1 MNAFLNYLLE
11 ANLGL
16 LLFYVVYA
24 TILRPETDF
33 RIKRGYI
40 LSAIGASLI
49 FPLLHFSSGNTIIP
63 SLSTIIPVYWL
74 PEVVIT
80 AGSASSQE
88 YEPASSLFSAWNFI
102 FILYGCGVVITL
114 ILFLYRLT
122 NLLFVIKRSNGYD
135 MGAYKIIESEKNQ
148 SSFSFFQYIFIGHAN
163 KLSAA
168 EKQQIIRHELVH
180 AKHFHSFDILVVNI
194 LSIFFWFNPILM
206 LYKKIFVQLHE
217 FEADARA
224 VENSDMN
231 DYCSLLARVALL
243 SADFKLA
250 NHFSNSLTVKRIE
263 MMRTI
268 KTKINRW
275 KLVAIAVILP
285 LFCFTVACQD
295 QVTQDVVDIVRN
307 SNHAMEVPEN
317 VQARYDQLRKENPNS
332 NYVLVELNDHA
343 EKQLANMEATYGLPK
358 SIEIYKTD
366 KGEWITG
373 KSDSG
378 VIVKSAHETA
388 SKQKTLA
395 IIEYNEQMKQI
406 GEASK
411 MEGDIFTVVEESASF
426 EGGFEALGTFIGQN
440 LKYPEESRKTK
451 TEGTVYVRFVVN
463 QDGMLSDFV
472 IMKGVDPLMDNEALR
487 VVQLLP
493 KWNPG
498 KQSGK
503 AVRQQFVLPIRFS
516 LENGAKK
523 TTAGPV
529 QEVQNN
535 FKFSFKVDEKGNE
548 KIVTGKILD
557 ENGDPVKGAHVINV
571 GSTNGTTTDDDG
583 NFRIAVA
590 KTSGQLAVSFVGYKT
605 EKIPY

>member
-24 TILRPETDF
+24 TILRHETDF
-33 RIKRGYI
+33 RIKRVYI
-40 LSAIGASLI
+40 LSAILASLV
-49 FPLLHFSSGNTIIP
+49 FPLLHFSSGNNLIP

-80 AGSASSQE
+80 AGSIPSPEHEQTFPQFA
-88 YEPASSLFSAWNFI
+88 AWNFI
-102 FILYGCGVVITL
+102 FILYGCGVVVML
-114 ILFLYRLT
+114 ILFLCRLT
-122 NLLFVIKRSNGYD
+122 NLLFVIRRSTGYAI
-135 MGAYKIIESEKNQ
+135 GAYKIIESEKNQ
-148 SSFSFFQYIFIGHAN
+148 SSFSFFHYIFIGYAH
-163 KLSAA
+163 KLSSV
-168 EKQQIIRHELVH
+168 EKQQIIKHELVH
-180 AKHFHSFDILVVNI
+180 AKYFHSFDILLINI

-268 KTKINRW
+268 KTKITRW
-275 KLVAIAVILP
+275 KLVAMAIILP
-285 LFCFTVACQD
+285 LFFFIVACQD

-307 SNHAMEVPEN
+307 SNHPFEVPEN
-317 VQARYDQLRKENPNS
+317 VQVRYDQLKKENPNA
-332 NYVLVELNDHA
+332 NYVLVELNEEA
-343 EKQLANMEATYGLPK
+343 QKQLADMEAKYGLPK
-358 SIEIYKTD
+358 SIEIYKTEN
-366 KGEWITG
+366 GEWITG

-378 VIVKSAHETA
+378 VIVKSDQETT

-411 MEGDIFTVVEESASF
+411 MEGDIFTVVEESAGF

-440 LKYPEESRKTK
+440 LKYPEASRQAKK
-451 TEGTVYVRFVVN
+451 EGTVFIRFVVN
-463 QDGMLSDFV
+463 QDGTLSDFV
-472 IMKGVDPLMDNEALR
+472 TMKGVDPLMDNEALR
-487 VVQLLP
+487 VAQLLP

-498 KQSGK
+498 KQNGK

-516 LENGAKK
+516 LGQGTNESSSEQ
-523 TTAGPV
+523 V
-529 QEVQNN
+529 REVQNN
-535 FKFSFKVDEKGNE
+535 FKFSFKVDEKANE

-571 GSTNGTTTDDDG
+571 GSSHGTTTDDDG
-583 NFRIAVA
+583 NFKIAVA

>member
-24 TILRPETDF
+24 TILRHETDF

-40 LSAIGASLI
+40 LSAIGASLV

-63 SLSTIIPVYWL
+63 SLSTIIPIYWL

-80 AGSASSQE
+80 AGTASSPA
-88 YEPASSLFSAWNFI
+88 YEQISSSFSAWNFI
-102 FILYGCGVVITL
+102 FMLYGCGVVITL

-122 NLLFVIKRSNGYD
+122 NLLFVIRRSNGYA
-135 MGAYKIIESEKNQ
+135 MGEYKIIESEKNQ
-148 SSFSFFQYIFIGHAN
+148 SSFSFFQYIFIGYAN

-168 EKQQIIRHELVH
+168 EKQQIIKHELVH
-180 AKHFHSFDILVVNI
+180 AKHFHSFDILLVNI

-275 KLVAIAVILP
+275 KLVAIAIVLP
-285 LFCFTVACQD
+285 LFFFTVACQD

-317 VQARYDQLRKENPNS
+317 VQARYDQLKKENPNS
-332 NYVLVELNDHA
+332 NYVLVELNEEA
-343 EKQLANMEATYGLPK
+343 QKQLGDMEAKYGLPK
-358 SIEIYKTD
+358 SIEVYKTEN
-366 KGEWITG
+366 GEWITG

-378 VIVKSAHETA
+378 VIVKSDQEIS
-388 SKQKTLA
+388 SKQRTLA
-395 IIEYNEQMKQI
+395 IVEYNEQMKQI

-426 EGGFEALGTFIGQN
+426 EGGFQALGTFIGQN

-463 QDGMLSDFV
+463 QNGTLSDFD

-516 LENGAKK
+516 LENGAKE
-523 TTAGPV
+523 TTTGQV
-529 QEVQNN
+529 QEIQNN
-535 FKFSFKVDEKGNE
+535 FKFSFKVDEAGNE

-557 ENGDPVKGAHVINV
+557 ENGNPVKGAHVINV
-571 GSTNGTTTDDDG
+571 GSNHGTATDDDG
-583 NFRIAVA
+583 NFKIAVA